1 PPALLPETQ
10 ARRENAYALWRLR
23 VRSGGEVT
31 SERKRIRVCAPLAGA
46 QARLN
51 GRVGPGI
58 LGLAEEAAYG
68 DFYRCEWARGQ

>member
-1 PPALLPETQ
+1 M
-10 ARRENAYALWRLR
+10 WRL
-23 VRSGGEVT
+23 VKVLKTKDLQKFWGLGLEL
-31 SERKRIRVCAPLAGA
+31 IRVCAPLGGA

>member
-1 PPALLPETQ
+1 MTGNDLGQ
-10 ARRENAYALWRLR
+10 R
-23 VRSGGEVT
+23 VQ
-31 SERKRIRVCAPLAGA
+31 RIRVCAPLAGA

-68 DFYRCEWARGQ
+68 DFYRCEWTRGQ